1 MAGALEAHKRGI
13 LGHKVTYE
21 KRHIDTFYNLE
32 IDGDKPGESA
42 HAYVVNGVVASGL
55 GDNVVLN
62 TRFPRQ
68 NVWKAKVAEAA

>member
-1 MAGALEAHKRGI
+1 MCIRDS

-21 KRHIDTFYNLE
+21 KRLIETFYNLE

-42 HAYVVNGVVASGL
+42 HAYVVNGVVASSL